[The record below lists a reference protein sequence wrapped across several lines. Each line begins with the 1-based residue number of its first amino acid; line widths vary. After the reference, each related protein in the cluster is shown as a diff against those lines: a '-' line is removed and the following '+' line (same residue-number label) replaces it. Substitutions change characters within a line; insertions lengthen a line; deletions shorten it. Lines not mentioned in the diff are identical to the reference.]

1 MQKKKTL
8 TARQKKIAAL
18 CALAAFLLLS
28 AAVCWFVG
36 KPMIRFAKQPELFR
50 QWVDGLGLWGKGAY
64 VGMCLLQVVVAIIP
78 GEPLEICGG
87 YAFGGLWGSVL
98 CMLGLFLGSVI
109 VFWLVRK
116 LGQPMAEIFFPPEK
130 LEKLHFLKHSPK
142 RNFLFWLIFTVPG
155 TPKDLLCY
163 FAGLTDISWGTW
175 LLLCSVGRLPSVLT
189 STVGGS
195 FLGGKSY
202 LFAGLVFGGT
212 LLLSLV
218 GLLIYRCV
226 CQRHEKKNR
235 SGEKPM
241 DSGEKP
247 MD

>member
-1 MQKKKTL
+1 MPQKPSL
-8 TARQKKIAAL
+8 TQKQKKIAAA
-18 CALAAFLLLS
+18 CTLAVFILLS

-36 KPMIRFAKQPELFR
+36 RPMIRFAKQPELFR
-50 QWVDGLGLWGKGAY
+50 QWVDSLGLWGMIVY
-64 VGMCLLQVVVAIIP
+64 VGMCILQVVVAIIP

-87 YAFGGLWGSVL
+87 YAFGGVWGSVL
-98 CMLGLFLGSVI
+98 CMLGIFLGSVI
-109 VFWLVRK
+109 VFALVRK

-142 RNFLFWLIFTVPG
+142 RDYLFWLIFTVPG

-163 FAGLTDISWGTW
+163 FAGLTDIRWGVW

-195 FLGGKSY
+195 ALGGRSY
-202 LFAGLVFGGT
+202 LFAALVFGGT

-226 CQRHEKKNR
+226 CRRHEKNNYP
-235 SGEKPM
+235 EKKAE
-241 DSGEKP
+241 D
-247 MD
+247 

>member
-18 CALAAFLLLS
+18 CALAVFILLS

-87 YAFGGLWGSVL
+87 YAFGGLWGSEQ

-226 CQRHEKKNR
+226 CRRHEKKNR

-241 DSGEKP
+241 D
-247 MD
+247 

>member
-18 CALAAFLLLS
+18 CALAMFILLS

-218 GLLIYRCV
+218 GLLIYRSV
-226 CQRHEKKNR
+226 CRRHEKKNR

>member
-1 MQKKKTL
+1 MPNKPTLTQKQKK
-8 TARQKKIAAL
+8 AAAL
-18 CALAAFLLLS
+18 ATLILFILLS
-28 AAVCWFVG
+28 LAVFWFVG
-36 KPMIRFAKQPELFR
+36 RPMVRFAKEPDLFR
-50 QWVDGLGLWGKGAY
+50 RWVADRGLWGKAAY

-87 YAFGGLWGSVL
+87 YAFGGVWGSIL

-116 LGQPMAEIFFPPEK
+116 FGQPMAEIFFPLEK
-130 LEKLHFLKHSPK
+130 LNKLHFLKNSPQ

-163 FAGLTDISWGTW
+163 FAGLTDIRWGTW

-195 FLGGKSY
+195 ALGGKSY
-202 LFAGLVFGGT
+202 LFAALVFGGT
-212 LLLSLV
+212 LLLSLA
-218 GLLIYRCV
+218 GLLIYRTV
-226 CQRHEKKNR
+226 CRRHEKAQ
-235 SGEKPM
+235 EKPENPE
-241 DSGEKP
+241 D
-247 MD
+247 

>member
-18 CALAAFLLLS
+18 CALAVFILLS
-28 AAVCWFVG
+28 AAVFWFVG

-64 VGMCLLQVVVAIIP
+64 VGMCLLQVVAAIIP

-116 LGQPMAEIFFPPEK
+116 LGQPMAEIFFSPEK

-218 GLLIYRCV
+218 GLLIYRRV
-226 CQRHEKKNR
+226 CRRHEKKNR

>member
-116 LGQPMAEIFFPPEK
+116 LGQPMAEIFFSPEK
-130 LEKLHFLKHSPK
+130 LEKLYFLKHSPK

-226 CQRHEKKNR
+226 CRRHEKKNR

-241 DSGEKP
+241 D
-247 MD
+247 

>member
-116 LGQPMAEIFFPPEK
+116 LGQPMAEIFFSPEK

-226 CQRHEKKNR
+226 CRRHEKKNR

-241 DSGEKP
+241 D
-247 MD
+247 

>member
-18 CALAAFLLLS
+18 CALAVFILLS

-98 CMLGLFLGSVI
+98 CMLGLFLGSAI

-116 LGQPMAEIFFPPEK
+116 LGQPMAEIFFSPEK

-226 CQRHEKKNR
+226 CRRHEKKNR

>member
-116 LGQPMAEIFFPPEK
+116 LGQPMAEIFFSPEK

-142 RNFLFWLIFTVPG
+142 RNFLFWLLFTVPG

-226 CQRHEKKNR
+226 CRRHEKKNR

-241 DSGEKP
+241 D
-247 MD
+247 

>member
-28 AAVCWFVG
+28 AAVCGFVG

-226 CQRHEKKNR
+226 CRRHEKKNR

>member
-18 CALAAFLLLS
+18 CALAAFILLS

-64 VGMCLLQVVVAIIP
+64 VGMCLLQAVVAIIP

-116 LGQPMAEIFFPPEK
+116 LGQPMAEIFFSPEK

-226 CQRHEKKNR
+226 CRCHEKKNR

-241 DSGEKP
+241 D
-247 MD
+247 